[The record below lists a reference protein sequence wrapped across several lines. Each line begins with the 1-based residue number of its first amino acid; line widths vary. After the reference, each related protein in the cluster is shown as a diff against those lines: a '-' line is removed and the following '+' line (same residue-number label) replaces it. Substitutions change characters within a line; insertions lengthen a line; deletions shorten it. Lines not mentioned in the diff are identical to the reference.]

1 MTKLQVTMIGPEVS
15 KQRPQRLGSVVIS
28 RMESKAEEAMIPSM
42 FESGVAIIFQPG
54 MQSNT
59 PPWKTALSLLRD
71 WNSLTIV
78 TSYSHENHKTYDAVH
93 DEDILT
99 RYFGMNMVLSSYLN
113 PARLANSNG
122 VCKNCYVCAFQGAT
136 ADPEFIPWT
145 DEQLLLESR
154 LAFMGALVTILVS
167 TKDNHKQLDRAKDLL
182 QIFVKDSSLLI
193 RRFRCWIWR
202 CRQLSIVDKIIR
214 F

>member
-122 VCKNCYVCAFQGAT
+122 VCKNCYVCAFQQGAT

-145 DEQLLLESR
+145 DEQLLLERR
-154 LAFMGALVTILVS
+154 LAFMGALVTIFSEYEGQPQAARSCKRFASDLRKGLVAVDPQVS
-167 TKDNHKQLDRAKDLL
+167 MLDLEMQAIKYR
-182 QIFVKDSSLLI
+182 
-193 RRFRCWIWR
+193 
-202 CRQLSIVDKIIR
+202 
-214 F
+214 